1 MNNASSQTPSDP
13 LVEVAAHWCMRL
25 HAEDC
30 TDEERAQFKAW
41 IEADPSHALEYAEML
56 EIWDLSEHL
65 PPTQPS
71 PRLHIPR
78 QLPPPPPTLAQL
90 PVRQRPRGFIRR
102 HARALALALIAA
114 PLAGYSGWLA
124 GWVPDSYQRY
134 EAESSIRRVTL
145 PDGSN
150 VELNLATRL
159 SYANFIDR
167 RRVSLDSGEA
177 YFHVSHDSA
186 HPFVVHA
193 GEGSI
198 TVTGTRFNVWKYQDN
213 IVVTVTEGSVK
224 VRSEQRGNDSN
235 LTPGMQASFKAG
247 DMKPRVGAVDTQQ
260 ALAWR
265 DGKLILDDL
274 TLAEAVPLINRY
286 LDAPLVL
293 GDQAS
298 ADQRIGGIYSTRDI
312 RSLVTALPRVLPISL
327 AQQADGSTLI
337 SNRKMRL

>member
-1 MNNASSQTPSDP
+1 MNNASSKPQGDS

-30 TDEERAQFKAW
+30 TDEERAQFQAW
-41 IEADPSHALEYAEML
+41 IEADPAHALEYAEML

-71 PRLHIPR
+71 PRLHVPR
-78 QLPPPPPTLAQL
+78 QLPKPPPSLAQL
-90 PVRQRPRGFIRR
+90 PPRQRPRSLLRR
-102 HARALALALIAA
+102 HARALALALVAL
-114 PLAGYSGWLA
+114 PLAGYSGWIA
-124 GWVPDSYQRY
+124 GWLPDSYQRF
-134 EAESSIRRVTL
+134 EAENSIRRITL
-145 PDGSN
+145 PDGSD

-159 SYANFIDR
+159 SYANFIDQ

-186 HPFVVHA
+186 HPFVVQA
-193 GEGSI
+193 GQGSI

-213 IVVTVTEGSVK
+213 VVVTVTEGSVK

-235 LTPGMQASFKAG
+235 LSPGMQASFGPG
-247 DMKPRVGAVDTQQ
+247 DMKPAVGAVDTQK

-312 RSLVTALPRVLPISL
+312 RSLVSALPQVLPVSL